1 MSTVKKPRAVPSAE
15 FDGRPLAPS
24 RPGTVLVLDDEPLML
39 SACERILRNA
49 GHRVIPVDNAPGA
62 LQVVGEE
69 AVDVVLADVRMPGM
83 TGLEFLP
90 ILKHRDPELE
100 VIMMTGYA
108 TLPEA
113 VQAIKSGA
121 FDFLAKPFEDIEKVQ
136 QVVSQALAR
145 HRMHRAQE
153 LPGPALAGIVGQSPV
168 MQDLF
173 RLIERVAPTQ
183 SPVLIQGESGTGKEL
198 VARAV
203 HQLSSRRHRAFVV
216 VNCAAIEILF
226 ESEFFGHEKG
236 AFTGAI
242 QQHVG
247 LFESADQGTIF
258 LDEIG
263 DISPYSQVKLLRV
276 IEVGEVKRV
285 GSNRTAKI
293 NARVIAASNHDL
305 ETAVRQ
311 GAFRQDLFYRLH
323 VVPIQVPPLR
333 ERAGDIPLLARH
345 FLALAAAKFGKPVTR
360 ILPEALACLQAYS
373 WPGNVR
379 ELENTIER
387 AVILAAEVTIRL
399 QDLPVEIALAESSIL
414 LHPNPEA
421 PLLVLPYVQAKE
433 RALAFFHQRYL
444 SGLLLKTSG
453 NIARAARLSHLDRSN
468 FRRLLKRWQAH

>member
-1 MSTVKKPRAVPSAE
+1 MATVKKPRAVPIAE

-83 TGLEFLP
+83 SGLEALP

-100 VIMMTGYA
+100 VIMMSGYA
-108 TLPEA
+108 TLPET

-136 QVVSQALAR
+136 QTVSRALAR

-153 LPGPALAGIVGQSPV
+153 LPEPALAGIVGQSPV

-173 RLIERVAPTQ
+173 HLIERVAPTQ

-198 VARAV
+198 VAHAV
-203 HQLSSRRHRAFVV
+203 HQLSSRRLRAFVV
-216 VNCAAIEILF
+216 VNCAAIETLF

-263 DISPYSQVKLLRV
+263 DISTYSQVKLLRV

-285 GSNRTAKI
+285 GSNRTAKV
-293 NARVIAASNHDL
+293 NVRVIAASNHDL

-345 FLALAAAKFGKPVTR
+345 FLALAAAKFGKSVTR
-360 ILPEALACLQAYS
+360 IQPEALACLQAFL

-387 AVILAAEVTIRL
+387 AVILAAEATIRL
-399 QDLPVEIALAESSIL
+399 QDLPAEIALGESSIL
-414 LHPNPEA
+414 LPPNPEA
-421 PLLVLPYVQAKE
+421 PLLILPYVQAKE
-433 RALAFFHQRYL
+433 RAQAFFHQRYL
-444 SGLLLKTSG
+444 SGMLLKTSG
-453 NIARAARLSHLDRSN
+453 NVARAARLSHLDRSN